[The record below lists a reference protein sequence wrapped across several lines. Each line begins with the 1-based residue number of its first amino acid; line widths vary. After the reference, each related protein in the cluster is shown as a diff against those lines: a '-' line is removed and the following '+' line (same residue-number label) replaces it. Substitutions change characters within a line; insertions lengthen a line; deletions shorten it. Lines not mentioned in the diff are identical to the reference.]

1 MRMKIKQG
9 DIGDEEEMAQW
20 WIHAQTRK
28 PSTHQGKTS
37 IDVPALL
44 MRLLRTQH
52 LADKNRVVVGT

>member
-1 MRMKIKQG
+1 
-9 DIGDEEEMAQW
+9 MAQW

-52 LADKNRVVVGT
+52 LADENRVLVGT